1 MVEAGEVKAFLGRG
15 GTELHVACHISLHVL
30 SRCMSYLARARRRQG
45 DCCMSYLARARTR
58 QYLAPAFPK
67 RKQCIIYPF
76 VMTDVVLKSGSTDTG
91 AMNRRHLVAI
101 HGGMTS
107 GFEVVHGLLDHVMV
121 RPGRDPPPLSP
132 EPLSLSRVRFLSH
145 ACPLCATLPTHC
157 SQSKDF
163 FLVLISRWLWACW
176 LLMSEYFMFFI

>member
-30 SRCMSYLARARRRQG
+30 SR
-45 DCCMSYLARARTR
+45 CMSYLARARTR

-121 RPGRDPPPLSP
+121 RPGRDPPIALSRAAFSLSRA
-132 EPLSLSRVRFLSH
+132 LSLSRLPAV
-145 ACPLCATLPTHC
+145 CNATDTL
-157 SQSKDF
+157 
-163 FLVLISRWLWACW
+163 
-176 LLMSEYFMFFI
+176 